1 MIIKVLHT
9 ISHRLHTVVVVRLAV
24 VVVVYKAATAAGSTC
39 LKIYRIMFILK
50 KNNIMLKKNIYIPI
64 KAVPYIFVSIAAIT
78 IAATTNII
86 I

>member
-39 LKIYRIMFILK
+39 LKIYRIIQHMMPQCYYHMHTK
-50 KNNIMLKKNIYIPI
+50 YT
-64 KAVPYIFVSIAAIT
+64 S
-78 IAATTNII
+78 
-86 I
+86 